1 MKCTALQTLLK
12 DRFSDTDAR
21 LLEFF
26 FIRHGAQSKLS
37 YEDIDLEIEDRND
50 LILIGYEER
59 ILLPFQI
66 TASPAWED
74 RVLDFNPAG
83 SYLVTILAQQIKIV
97 VEEHGRFSREAILTG
112 LFPGFEQDKIH
123 GIYLLLCDIMANS
136 GGFMFEAGLLKL
148 YHEKYDFGLDLHDT
162 LDLFVIGS
170 IMSPCP
176 QKSFI
181 TGLSWYEISPALF
194 WG

>member
-1 MKCTALQTLLK
+1 MKCAALQTLLK
-12 DRFSDTDAR
+12 DRFSDTDAQ

-26 FIRHGAQSKLS
+26 FMRHGTQSKLS
-37 YEDIDLEIEDRND
+37 YADIYLEIEDRND
-50 LILIGYEER
+50 LILLGYEER
-59 ILLPFQI
+59 ILLPVQI
-66 TASPAWED
+66 TASPAWEN
-74 RVLDFNPAG
+74 RALDFNPGG
-83 SYLVTILAQQIKIV
+83 SYLVTTLARQIKIV
-97 VEEHGRFSREAILTG
+97 VEEQGRFSREAILTR
-112 LFPGFEQDKIH
+112 LFPELEQDKIH

-170 IMSPCP
+170 LMSPCP
-176 QKSFI
+176 QKSLV